1 MDKTEKIEDLD
12 TKKVKKPAVD
22 SQRHAYQ
29 LTINNPLKY
38 GFDHSKIRE
47 IFANEFTTTRY
58 FCMADEIGENGTPHT
73 HIYVYFDSRVRFSTV
88 KRKFPTA
95 HIEVALGGAKENIAY
110 IKKGGKWKETKKSE
124 TSVAGTFE
132 EWGNCPK
139 QNGKNRDNEWLYDCI
154 KEGLTNAE
162 IFDLNN
168 DCILIGDKIDKAR
181 LSYLEDKY
189 KTERRKIEVI
199 YVYGATGT
207 GKTRGIFD
215 ENGDA
220 NICRVTDYKH
230 PFDSYHME
238 SVLVFEEFRSSLPIS
253 DMLNYLDIYPMSL
266 PARYANRYAGYT
278 RVYIVSNEP
287 LESQFPNV
295 QEENPET
302 WKAFLRRIH
311 KVRVYSED
319 GTVTNYDSLEAY
331 FRRNEKFRP
340 VTSEDEIPYAEQL
353 SLDVDESDS
362 IDKNKDLKNE

>member
-1 MDKTEKIEDLD
+1 MDKTKKIEDLE

-22 SQRHAYQ
+22 AQRHAYQ

-47 IFANEFTTTRY
+47 IFANELTTTKY

-88 KRKFPTA
+88 KRNFPTA
-95 HIEVALGGAKENIAY
+95 HIEVAQGGVKENIAY
-110 IKKGGKWKETKKSE
+110 IKKGGKWKDTKKGE
-124 TSVAGTFE
+124 TSVSGTFE
-132 EWGNCPK
+132 EWGNRPK
-139 QNGKNRDNEWLYDCI
+139 QNGKNRDNEWLYDRI
-154 KEGLTNAE
+154 KERLTNAE
-162 IFDLNN
+162 IFELNN
-168 DCILIGDKIDKAR
+168 DWILMGDKIDKAR
-181 LSYLEDKY
+181 LSYLEDKC

-199 YVYGATGT
+199 YVCGATGT

-220 NICRVTDYKH
+220 NICRVTDYKN

-287 LESQFPNV
+287 LESQYPNV
-295 QEENPET
+295 QDENPET

-362 IDKNKDLKNE
+362 TDKSKDLKNE